1 MWALPISCYKL
12 RVHMLLMTYVLD
24 LSLRVVGDLATVLVV
39 VHSGDTKGC
48 GAVRFSTM
56 PIG

>member
-1 MWALPISCYKL
+1 MWALPISCHKL

-24 LSLRVVGDLATVLVV
+24 LSLRVVGDLATVV